1 MAENSFVVFLDQPYI
16 LPLLSIVLFQ
26 AKKNLQQRFIQTDQK
41 ILIKKL
47 QVYRFTYITHL
58 KCKTEG
64 NYFFENFRQYL
75 LKTETDK

>member
-16 LPLLSIVLFQ
+16 LPLLSVVLFQ

-47 QVYRFTYITHL
+47 QVYRFTYITYL